1 MQIPKVK
8 IKRSDF
14 EEQCINCGDALIAQV
29 NWQVGDMMQDIRYCT
44 KEPCQVAKPIVMTT
58 TTWTGKGRKRTPPDT
73 GLEHTLGQKAR
84 YVKAIPNQDKVKE
97 FAHMLS

>member
-1 MQIPKVK
+1 
-8 IKRSDF
+8 
-14 EEQCINCGDALIAQV
+14 
-29 NWQVGDMMQDIRYCT
+29 MQDIRYCT
-44 KEPCQVAKPIVMTT
+44 KEPCQVAKPVVITT

-97 FAHMLS
+97 FAHMLVLTPTCSMIEVYPNTPSCLRNTQ